1 VEFRPTEEQERFRRE
16 VHDWLVANLPAGWGT
31 PAYRKPEEPGEKV
44 AFARR
49 WQRRLHE
56 GGWAGLHWPR
66 EYGGRGATPIEQ
78 LVFAE
83 EYARVG
89 APPMIDIGVGPGL
102 VGPTLI
108 HHGTDAQKARFLP
121 RILFGDDVWCQG
133 FSEPNAGSDLAACR
147 TRADLDGDEFRVTGQ
162 KIWTSYARWAD
173 WCILVVRT
181 DPHAAK
187 HEGLSFLLVDMRSP
201 GVTIRPLVEMTGV
214 AWFNEVFFDDVR
226 VPRANMVG
234 ALNEGWR
241 IAITTLA
248 HERGGSAPHAR
259 LAGELTAMLAMARG
273 MRAGG
278 TPATGDPVHRQ
289 RLAQAWIET
298 EVVRLVAYKQVS
310 DLMRTGHPGPEGSYL
325 KLLWSETDVRMKET
339 GIALQ
344 GAYAL
349 LERGDP
355 HAVDAGRWQ
364 YEYLWSR
371 AASIY
376 AGTSE
381 VQRNIIAQRVLGLP
395 RR

>member
-1 VEFRPTEEQERFRRE
+1 
-16 VHDWLVANLPAGWGT
+16 
-31 PAYRKPEEPGEKV
+31 
-44 AFARR
+44 
-49 WQRRLHE
+49 
-56 GGWAGLHWPR
+56 
-66 EYGGRGATPIEQ
+66 
-78 LVFAE
+78 
-83 EYARVG
+83 
-89 APPMIDIGVGPGL
+89 
-102 VGPTLI
+102 
-108 HHGTDAQKARFLP
+108 
-121 RILFGDDVWCQG
+121 
-133 FSEPNAGSDLAACR
+133 
-147 TRADLDGDEFRVTGQ
+147 
-162 KIWTSYARWAD
+162 
-173 WCILVVRT
+173 
-181 DPHAAK
+181 
-187 HEGLSFLLVDMRSP
+187 
-201 GVTIRPLVEMTGV
+201 
-214 AWFNEVFFDDVR
+214 
-226 VPRANMVG
+226 MVG